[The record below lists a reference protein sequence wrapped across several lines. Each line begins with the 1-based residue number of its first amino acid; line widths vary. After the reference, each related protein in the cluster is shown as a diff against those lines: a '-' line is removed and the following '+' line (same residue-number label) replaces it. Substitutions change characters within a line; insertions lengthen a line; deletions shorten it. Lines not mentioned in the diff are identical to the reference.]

1 MEKPWTFFRGFSAEK
16 QNEFTC
22 TYLHNVRTL
31 MGGAGEEVI
40 GGVDRRAAGRASV
53 GGGTANCSLVV
64 VQCWALSC
72 SQS

>member
-1 MEKPWTFFRGFSAEK
+1 MKSELDHPWGGQVRG
-16 QNEFTC
+16 
-22 TYLHNVRTL
+22 
-31 MGGAGEEVI
+31 MGGTGEEVI

-53 GGGTANCSLVV
+53 GGGTATCSLVV